1 MNQLNLIGLAIAA
14 MAMTSAVSAAGT
26 CGQTLD
32 FDFSGIPPLPFG
44 GEYLGIFT
52 SEGTVVGATVDVEF
66 TTAGNFNAAD
76 LGLSFELIDATHGV
90 GFGFTGASVGW
101 SGQGT
106 FTLQVPTSNFNGLLN
121 NAGNPWGGML
131 FVFSNNNPGNGPIQ
145 GTLTRAIYKREFGPC
160 PIGDLTGDL
169 SVNVEDLL
177 AVIAAW
183 GPCPAEPTPCPADI
197 VDDQTV
203 NVADLLAVISHW
215 HTWCPN
221 CK

>member
-1 MNQLNLIGLAIAA
+1 MEPGVAYTRLEKDGADRLSIGGAL
-14 MAMTSAVSAAGT
+14 SANAHGRSL
-26 CGQTLD
+26 TLQ
-32 FDFSGIPPLPFG
+32 PM
-44 GEYLGIFT
+44 
-52 SEGTVVGATVDVEF
+52 VGDVE
-66 TTAGNFNAAD
+66 
-76 LGLSFELIDATHGV
+76 SFELIDATHGV

-106 FTLQVPTSNFNGLLN
+106 FTLQVPTDNFNGLLN

-131 FVFSNNNPGNGPIQ
+131 LVFSNNNPGNGPIQ
-145 GTLTRAIYKREFGPC
+145 GTLARAIYKLEFGPC

-197 VDDQTV
+197 VDDQIV

-215 HTWCPN
+215 HTWCPD